1 MGGATTQGRTDGNQ
15 MNSTTATKIGVGN
28 INESGKKTY
37 DFQNFQNKKYKEKQ
51 KGPLVLRPLEP
62 LFDLGSKKT
71 RTFFTDKVLSSD
83 KSKKN
88 IGYTKDE
95 FSKLSSKKQEEVYKG
110 YLDKR
115 LSNTTDAYGNTL
127 NTNSGG
133 NNNNNQTVLNNNVNA
148 EGSFTKQPITT
159 PTNAEV
165 TQAQSTDMSANQI
178 LLANN
183 KKGRKQ
189 TILNNPDG
197 LGSSTANTTKK
208 TLGA

>member
-62 LFDLGSKKT
+62 LFDAGSKKT

-133 NNNNNQTVLNNNVNA
+133 NDNNNQ
-148 EGSFTKQPITT
+148 PILDIGKFPTGGGDVKPIT

>member
-37 DFQNFQNKKYKEKQ
+37 DFQNFQNKQYKTKQ

-133 NNNNNQTVLNNNVNA
+133 NDNNNQ
-148 EGSFTKQPITT
+148 PILDIGKFPTGGGDVKPIT

-165 TQAQSTDMSANQI
+165 TQAQSTDMSADQI

>member
-133 NNNNNQTVLNNNVNA
+133 NDNNNQ
-148 EGSFTKQPITT
+148 PILDIGKFPTGGGDVKPIT